1 LRLANRHDEDH
12 PDPLAETDAL
22 ASGFGH
28 GNAVS
33 FGCMELNIRFPGGLA
48 VEADLDGHTVRT
60 DQPEAAGGHG
70 AAPSPFDLFLASI
83 GTCAGYYALRFC
95 QARGLPTENVTL
107 KLVAEKDPSVN
118 RVTDV
123 AIEIEL
129 PPDFP
134 PRYREALVRA
144 TDQCSV
150 KKHLVDPP
158 RIEVV
163 ARPVAAAPSP
173 APPVAPLLTA

>member
-1 LRLANRHDEDH
+1 
-12 PDPLAETDAL
+12 
-22 ASGFGH
+22 
-28 GNAVS
+28 
-33 FGCMELNIRFPGGLA
+33 MELNIRFPGGLA
-48 VEADLDGHTVRT
+48 VEADLDGHTVRS

-107 KLVAEKDPSVN
+107 KLVAEKNPSVK
-118 RVTDV
+118 RVTHV

-134 PRYREALVRA
+134 SQYREAIVRA
-144 TDQCSV
+144 TNQCSV
-150 KKHLVDPP
+150 KKHLLDPP
-158 RIEVV
+158 RIEVT
-163 ARPVAAAPSP
+163 ARALP
-173 APPVAPLLTA
+173 APPPTLESLQSLLV